1 MPNLHVSLPF
11 CAVAE
16 SSRNKLDTPVL
27 AESGGDAGFNS
38 KNVALRA
45 QKKVLSRMSTRKV
58 AKSFMDDTTADLMD
72 NLYRIARNHSGNK
85 REAEKVMKDAV
96 KIVVKIGILF
106 RNEQFSQE
114 ELRIANDFVRR
125 FRNLAMTVVS
135 FYEVD
140 FTYDK
145 MFLLRS
151 LAECREML
159 HRLVRNHLTEKSHG
173 RIDHVFDFFGDGA
186 FLDAVF
192 QRESPHR
199 KQLGLIVKDLHTL
212 MDEEPAQT

>member
-1 MPNLHVSLPF
+1 MEREVAMSDESDSDS
-11 CAVAE
+11 VAE
-16 SSRNKLDTPVL
+16 SS
-27 AESGGDAGFNS
+27 EGFNS
-38 KNVALRA
+38 KSVALRA

-58 AKSFMDDTTADLMD
+58 AKTFMDDTTADLMD
-72 NLYRIARNHSGNK
+72 HLYRIARNHSGNK
-85 REAEKVMKDAV
+85 KEAEKVMKDAV

-106 RNEQFSQE
+106 RNEQFNAE
-114 ELRIANDFVRR
+114 ELRLANDFVRK

-145 MFLLRS
+145 MFLVRT

-159 HRLVRNHLTEKSHG
+159 HRLIRGHLTEKSHG
-173 RIDHVFDFFGDGA
+173 RIDHVFNFFGDGA